1 MKRVNKGSILIVE
14 DEPRIAHWVQSFFTR
29 AGYRADA
36 VADGQTGLDRILREN
51 PDLVILDRMLPSM
64 DGLEVLR
71 RVRKVSEVPV
81 ILLTALGAEEA
92 RIEGLRGGADDYCC
106 KPFSPEELVARAEA
120 VLRRVRGECREVLEQ
135 GDLSIDLERR
145 SCEARGETVA
155 LTRLQFD
162 ILATLMKRPERVF
175 SRADLLDAA
184 FDPDFEGYDR
194 AVDVQ
199 IRRLRERIEA
209 DPSHPTHVQ
218 TVHGVGYRFVAA
230 ESESDNPPTGTS

>member
-1 MKRVNKGSILIVE
+1 MKRVKKGSILIVE

-29 AGYRADA
+29 AGYLAEA
-36 VADGQTGLDRILREN
+36 VGDGQTGLDRILRDE

-71 RVRKVSEVPV
+71 QVRKVSEVPV

-92 RIEGLRGGADDYCC
+92 RIEGLREGADDYCC

-120 VLRRVRGECREVLEQ
+120 VLRRVRGECREILEY
-135 GDLSIDLERR
+135 GGLSIDLERR
-145 SCEARGETVA
+145 SCMVRGEETS

-162 ILATLMKRPERVF
+162 VLATLMKRPERVF

-199 IRRLRERIEA
+199 IRRLRERIER
-209 DPSHPTHVQ
+209 DPSQPQYVQ
-218 TVHGVGYRFVAA
+218 TVHGVGYRFVVPEQEDLPEG
-230 ESESDNPPTGTS
+230 EST